1 MIEAREANIPL
12 DRDNFLRTLIRE
24 LSGSLQDVVGLED
37 ASGYISVVGGA
48 IGAQLDATYRQALGV
63 ERLDRKQ
70 IAEVLVDLKQRIKG
84 DFYVHEEREDRIVF
98 GSRSCPFGEY
108 VLGRPSLCM
117 MTSNVFGRI
126 AADNN
131 GYAGVDIERAIARGD
146 SGCRVTVYLR
156 PSEENRGQEYF
167 RQVRAEPC

>member
-1 MIEAREANIPL
+1 MIDARDANIPL

-24 LSGSLQDVVGLED
+24 LSGSLQDIVGLED

-70 IAEVLVDLKQRIKG
+70 IADVLVDLKQRIKG

-167 RQVRAEPC
+167 RKVRVEPC